1 MTTDVWLFEYTFR
14 TRADWWLRKFPMCSP
29 YMMIPLGVVTM
40 GRQWWPWMTRRRR
53 RWPNPPRLMMPIL
66 VISTSAS
73 LTPTYFSRAFTSRH
87 QRLICLSRLFKS
99 STAFVGIEQW
109 PLNMHSIGFCVPC
122 VYFAHVVLFCGST
135 IPLQCYILRP
145 RSSIVFK
152 FFHHYQHHHPHQ
164 VITSGGNIL
173 RQRKKFQ
180 LTITLT
186 FNVSKLLIGFIY
198 FWKCYCSVLIRPE
211 NINTD
216 IPSPHIP
223 IPYHPSLLPD

>member
-29 YMMIPLGVVTM
+29 YMMIPLGLVTM

-53 RWPNPPRLMMPIL
+53 RWPNRRRLMMPIL

-73 LTPTYFSRAFTSRH
+73 LPPISPAPPPSRH

-109 PLNMHSIGFCVPC
+109 PLNMHTIGFSIPC
-122 VYFAHVVLFCGST
+122 VYFANVVLFCGST

-152 FFHHYQHHHPHQ
+152 FFHRHHHHHPHQ
-164 VITSGGNIL
+164 VITSGEIFSDK
-173 RQRKKFQ
+173 RK
-180 LTITLT
+180 
-186 FNVSKLLIGFIY
+186 NS
-198 FWKCYCSVLIRPE
+198 S
-211 NINTD
+211 
-216 IPSPHIP
+216 
-223 IPYHPSLLPD
+223 